1 MWVNK
6 FTILLAVAIFFI
18 ILAYSPASARE
29 ITVDSNGSGADF
41 KSIQEAVKNSYHGD
55 VILVC
60 PGNYNE
66 SVDVTKENISILS
79 ESEDPENTIVRAFKM
94 GANNTTISGFSIQE
108 GLILRK
114 YIPTGASTGYSYQD
128 PIENCTVK
136 NNILKLGIDA
146 KVCHNFTVV
155 KNVILNS
162 GILISAP
169 EDAVISN
176 LRISDNLIVDG
187 SIDNSGILISAPEGA
202 VISNLRISDNLI
214 VDGSIDVSQQRG
226 SCFLLN
232 SGNFILLNN
241 TILKGMIALN
251 NCCGYK
257 ILENYIS
264 NDPNAGSGGMGIALY
279 GSNSTKIEN
288 NTIVNCSSGMH
299 MMSGS
304 CTISNNTLTDNGQG
318 IMAGSSLKGNSFLN
332 NTILNNNIGIFL
344 SGPAYVPAYIGDSTG
359 GDSLLNEGNSLLNN
373 NISNNNIGIF
383 FESDSS
389 GNLVASNRVELN
401 NQYGVYVEDVS
412 YEVPY
417 NGTNRFYNN
426 IFNNT
431 VNFFNGDG
439 NYKSNYYTTKTIS
452 NKTGIFFATW
462 NTTKVSGTNIV
473 CGPYLGGN
481 YWAKPDGT
489 GFSQNCVDS
498 DEDGIGDLPYK
509 INENYTDYLPLASV
523 STSQESVVPIANFST
538 NITQDLAPV
547 AVQFKDLS
555 KNAILWE
562 WDFDSD
568 GISDSTIQNPAYTY
582 TTPGTYIVNL
592 TVSNGKDKSSKNME
606 VVLQEAEVP
615 PLADFKTNA
624 TAGQVPLSV
633 QFTQLSENATS
644 WVWDF
649 NNDGTADSI
658 EKNPVYVYTY
668 PGTYTVNL
676 TVDNIKG
683 TSSKSS
689 IVTVSPAQRIDGELI
704 LTEYLITTHKS
715 ITGGPAISN
724 DWIVWQDNRNGNRD
738 IYMYDLNTRKEMKII
753 TGETSQY
760 DLDIGSGNIV
770 WYNLRNGNQS
780 KIYVYNVSASKE
792 TQITTNKSFKWLP
805 AIYKDKVA
813 WIDFRNG
820 KSDVYMYNL
829 STSREIQITTSE
841 SDYKYF
847 PSIYDDRVVWV
858 DGDIYMYN
866 LSTSKETQITSTESL
881 KQKPVIHGD
890 RIVWQD
896 EHNGNFDIHMY
907 DLSTKKE
914 TQITSGR
921 VGWPAI
927 YGNRIVYTDTRNW
940 KTDIYMYDLP
950 TGKETQITT
959 SGSASGRS
967 IYGDR
972 IVWVDSRNGL
982 ENSDIYM
989 CTISRKESGSK
1000 RPDADF
1006 SAFPN
1011 SGTAPLKVLFTDNS
1025 TGAPTSW
1032 LWDFGDGINS
1042 KHAMNATHTFTN
1054 PGTYNVTLNVTNAAG
1069 SSSIT
1074 RQGYITVKGK

>member
-6 FTILLAVAIFFI
+6 FTILLAVAILLM
-18 ILAYSPASARE
+18 ILAYSPASAKE
-29 ITVDSNGSGADF
+29 ITVDNNGSGADF
-41 KSIQEAVKNSYHGD
+41 RSIQEAVTNSYSGD

-66 SVDVTKENISILS
+66 SVDVTEENISILS
-79 ESEDPENTIVRAFKM
+79 ESEDPENTIVRKFKM

-114 YIPTGASTGYSYQD
+114 YIPTGASTGYSYRD

-146 KVCHNFTVV
+146 KVCHNFTFE

-187 SIDNSGILISAPEGA
+187 SIDI
-202 VISNLRISDNLI
+202 
-214 VDGSIDVSQQRG
+214 SQQRG

-241 TILKGMIALN
+241 TVLKGRIVLN

-257 ILENYIS
+257 IIENHIS

-279 GSNSTKIEN
+279 ESDSSEIEN

-299 MMSGS
+299 IMSGS
-304 CTISNNTLTDNGQG
+304 CTINNNTLTDNGQG
-318 IMAGSSLKGNSFLN
+318 IMVGASLKGNSFLN
-332 NTILNNNIGIFL
+332 NTILNSNIGIFL
-344 SGPAYVPAYIGDSTG
+344 SGPAYGPAYIGDSTG
-359 GDSLLNEGNSLLNN
+359 GDLLLNGGNSLLNN

-389 GNLVASNRVELN
+389 GNLVANNRVELN
-401 NQYGVYVEDVS
+401 NQYGICVEDVS

-431 VNFFNGDG
+431 VNFFNGEG
-439 NYKSNYYTTKTIS
+439 NYNSNYYTVKTIN
-452 NKTGIFFATW
+452 NKTGIFFAIW

-498 DEDGIGDLPYK
+498 DEDGIGDLSYK
-509 INENYTDYLPLASV
+509 INENYTDYLPLVSV
-523 STSQESVVPIANFST
+523 STSQESIIPVANFST

-547 AVQFKDLS
+547 AVQFTDLS
-555 KNAILWE
+555 KNAILWK

-568 GISDSTIQNPAYTY
+568 GISDSTNQNPIYLY
-582 TTPGTYIVNL
+582 KTPGTYIVNL
-592 TVSNGKDKSSKNME
+592 TMSNGKDTSSKNME
-606 VVLQEAEVP
+606 IILQEAKTP
-615 PLADFKTNA
+615 PVVDFKTNV
-624 TAGQVPLSV
+624 TSGQVPLSV
-633 QFTQLSENATS
+633 QFTDLSKNATS

-649 NNDGTADSI
+649 NNDRITDST
-658 EKNPVYVYTY
+658 EKSPVYVYTY

-676 TVDNIKG
+676 TVDNTKG
-683 TSSKSS
+683 TASKLST
-689 IVTVSPAQRIDGELI
+689 ITTSPAQHIDGDFI
-704 LTEYLITTHKS
+704 LTEYQITTNES
-715 ITGGPAISN
+715 DQFGPAIYK
-724 DWIVWQDNRNGNRD
+724 DWIAWQDDRNGNSD
-738 IYMYDLNTRKEMKII
+738 VYMYDLNTQEEAQITTSDSNQYYIGIYGNNII
-753 TGETSQY
+753 WNDWHE
-760 DLDIGSGNIV
+760 GSEKRDVYLYNI
-770 WYNLRNGNQS
+770 S
-780 KIYVYNVSASKE
+780 TSKE
-792 TQITTNKSFKWLP
+792 TQITTNKSDKWLP
-805 AIYKDKVA
+805 AIYEDKIA
-813 WIDFRNG
+813 WIDYRSG

-829 STSREIQITTSE
+829 STSMETQITTSE
-841 SDYKYF
+841 YDGKYDSKYD
-847 PSIYDDRVVWV
+847 PDIYGDRVVWV
-858 DGDIYMYN
+858 GGGICMYN
-866 LSTSKETQITSTESL
+866 LSTSRETKITSVNSL
-881 KQKPVIHGD
+881 KHHPVIYGD
-890 RIVWQD
+890 KIVWQD
-896 EHNGNFDIHMY
+896 ERNGNSDVYMC
-907 DLSTKKE
+907 DLSTSRE
-914 TQITSGR
+914 TQITTSGR
-921 VGWPAI
+921 VSWPAI
-927 YGNRIVYTDTRNW
+927 YGNRIVYADTRNW
-940 KTDIYMYDLP
+940 NTDIYMYDIP

-959 SGSASGRS
+959 SGSASGPA

-972 IVWVDSRNGL
+972 IVWTDSRNGL

-989 CTISRKESGSK
+989 CTISKKDSESKKPVADFFASPTSGS
-1000 RPDADF
+1000 
-1006 SAFPN
+1006 
-1011 SGTAPLKVLFTDNS
+1011 APLKVLFTDNS
-1025 TGAPTSW
+1025 IGEPTSW

-1042 KHAMNATHTFTN
+1042 KHAMNATHTFTK

-1069 SSSIT
+1069 SNSII
-1074 RQGYITVKGK
+1074 RQSYITVKSE

>member
-1 MWVNK
+1 MGARRIIFLV
-6 FTILLAVAIFFI
+6 TILFIAGAITGTI
-18 ILAYSPASARE
+18 CGHASAKE
-29 ITVDSNGSGADF
+29 ITVDDDSEADF
-41 KSIQEAVKNSYHGD
+41 RSIQEAVTNSYYGD

-79 ESEDPENTIVRAFKM
+79 ESEDPEDTLVRSFKM

-114 YIPTGASTGYSYQD
+114 YIPTGAFAGYSYQD

-146 KVCHNFTVV
+146 KVCHSFMVE
-155 KNVILNS
+155 KNVILSS
-162 GILISAP
+162 GVRISAP
-169 EDAVISN
+169 DDAVISN

-187 SIDNSGILISAPEGA
+187 SIDVYRGLNNS
-202 VISNLRISDNLI
+202 V
-214 VDGSIDVSQQRG
+214 
-226 SCFLLN
+226 
-232 SGNFILLNN
+232 LLNN
-241 TILKGMIALN
+241 TILKGCIDLVQCN
-251 NCCGYK
+251 GYK
-257 ILENYIS
+257 ILENYVS

-279 GSNSTKIEN
+279 DSDSGEIEN
-288 NTIVNCSSGMH
+288 NKIVNCSTGMH
-299 MMSGS
+299 IMSGS
-304 CTISNNTLTDNGQG
+304 CVINNNTLTDNGQG
-318 IMAGSSLKGNSFLN
+318 IMVGASLSGHSFSN
-332 NTILNNNIGIFL
+332 NTILNSNIGIFL
-344 SGPAYVPAYIGDSTG
+344 SGPAYVGNLAG

-373 NISNNNIGIF
+373 TISNNNIGIF
-383 FESDSS
+383 FECDSS

-401 NQYGVYVEDVS
+401 NQYGVCVGDVS

-417 NGTNRFYNN
+417 NGTNWFYNN

-431 VNFFNGDG
+431 VNFFNDESSD
-439 NYKSNYYTTKTIS
+439 KSNYYTAKTIN

-462 NTTKVSGTNIV
+462 NITKVSGTNVV

-509 INENYTDYLPLASV
+509 INENYTDYLPLVSV
-523 STSQESVVPIANFST
+523 STSQESIIPIANFST

-547 AVQFKDLS
+547 AVQFTDLS

-568 GISDSTIQNPAYTY
+568 GISDSTNQNPAYTY
-582 TTPGTYIVNL
+582 ATPGTYIVNL

-606 VVLQEAEVP
+606 IILREAEVP

-649 NNDGTADSI
+649 NNDGAADSI
-658 EKNPVYVYTY
+658 EKNPVYVYAY

-683 TSSKSS
+683 TASKSS

-704 LTEYLITTHKS
+704 LTEYLITTNKS
-715 ITGGPAISN
+715 ITGGPDIYN
-724 DWIVWQDNRNGNRD
+724 DWIVWQDNRNGNWD

-770 WYNLRNGNQS
+770 WNNLRNGNQN

-792 TQITTNKSFKWLP
+792 TQITTNKSDKWLP
-805 AIYKDKVA
+805 AIYKDKAA

-841 SDYKYF
+841 SDHKYF

-866 LSTSKETQITSTESL
+866 LSTSKETQITSTESW

-914 TQITSGR
+914 TQIASGR
-921 VGWPAI
+921 VGWPVI

-959 SGSASGRS
+959 SGSASGRA

-972 IVWVDSRNGL
+972 IVWADSRNGL

-989 CTISRKESGSK
+989 CTISKKESGSK
-1000 RPDADF
+1000 RPVADF
-1006 SAFPN
+1006 SASPN

-1025 TGAPTSW
+1025 IGEPTSW

-1042 KHAMNATHTFTN
+1042 KHAMNATHTFTK
-1054 PGTYNVTLNVTNAAG
+1054 PGTYNVTLNVNNTAG

-1074 RQGYITVKGK
+1074 RPGYITVKGE

>member
-1 MWVNK
+1 MGARR
-6 FTILLAVAIFFI
+6 IIFLVI
-18 ILAYSPASARE
+18 ILFIAGEITGAICSHVSAKE
-29 ITVDSNGSGADF
+29 ITVDDDSEADF
-41 KSIQEAVKNSYHGD
+41 RSIQEAVTNSYYGD

-79 ESEDPENTIVRAFKM
+79 ESQDPENTIVREFKM

-146 KVCHNFTVV
+146 KVCHNFTVE

-187 SIDNSGILISAPEGA
+187 SID
-202 VISNLRISDNLI
+202 
-214 VDGSIDVSQQRG
+214 VSQQQG

-241 TILKGMIALN
+241 TILKGRIVLN

-257 ILENYIS
+257 ILENHIS

-279 GSNSTKIEN
+279 GSDSDKIEN

-299 MMSGS
+299 IMSGS
-304 CTISNNTLTDNGQG
+304 CTINNNTLTDNGQG
-318 IMAGSSLKGNSFLN
+318 IMVGASLKGNSFLN
-332 NTILNNNIGIFL
+332 NTILNSNIGIFL
-344 SGPAYVPAYIGDSTG
+344 SGPAYVGDSIG
-359 GDSLLNEGNSLLNN
+359 GDLLLNGGNSLLNN
-373 NISNNNIGIF
+373 TISNNNIGIF

-401 NQYGVYVEDVS
+401 NQYGVCVGDVS

-417 NGTNRFYNN
+417 NGTNWFYNN

-431 VNFFNGDG
+431 VNFFNDEGSD
-439 NYKSNYYTTKTIS
+439 KSNYYTAKTIN

-489 GFSQNCVDS
+489 GFSQNCLDS
-498 DEDGIGDLPYK
+498 DENGIGDLFYK

-523 STSQESVVPIANFST
+523 STSQELIIPIANFST
-538 NITQDLAPV
+538 NITQDLVPI
-547 AVQFKDLS
+547 AVQFTDLS

-568 GISDSTIQNPAYTY
+568 GISDSTNQNPVYTY

-592 TVSNGKDKSSKNME
+592 TVSNGKDKSSKNTE
-606 VVLQEAEVP
+606 IILQEAEVP

-649 NNDGTADSI
+649 NNDGTTDSI
-658 EKNPVYVYTY
+658 EKNPVYVYAY

-683 TSSKSS
+683 TASKLST
-689 IVTVSPAQRIDGELI
+689 ITTSPAQRIDGEHI
-704 LTEYLITTHKS
+704 LTEYQITTNES
-715 ITGGPAISN
+715 DQLGPTIYK
-724 DWIVWQDNRNGNRD
+724 DLIVWQDDRNGNSD
-738 IYMYDLNTRKEMKII
+738 VYMYNLNTQE
-753 TGETSQY
+753 
-760 DLDIGSGNIV
+760 
-770 WYNLRNGNQS
+770 
-780 KIYVYNVSASKE
+780 E
-792 TQITTNKSFKWLP
+792 TQITTSKSNQYSIGIYGNNIIWNDWHEGSEKGDVYLYNISTSKETRITTNESNKWLP
-805 AIYKDKVA
+805 TIYEDKIA

-829 STSREIQITTSE
+829 STSSEIQVTTSE
-841 SDYKYF
+841 STHKYF
-847 PSIYDDRVVWV
+847 PDIYDDRVVWV

-866 LSTSKETQITSTESL
+866 LSTSKETQITSTGSW

-896 EHNGNFDIHMY
+896 ERNGNLDIYMY
-907 DLSTKKE
+907 DLSTSKE

-921 VGWPAI
+921 VSLPAI
-927 YGNRIVYTDTRNW
+927 YGDRIVYADTRNW
-940 KTDIYMYDLP
+940 KTDIYMYDLS
-950 TGKETQITT
+950 TKKETQITT
-959 SGSASGRS
+959 SGSASGPE

-972 IVWVDSRNGL
+972 IVWTDSRNGP
-982 ENSDIYM
+982 ENRDIYM
-989 CTISRKESGSK
+989 CTISKKDSESKELV
-1000 RPDADF
+1000 ADF
-1006 SAFPN
+1006 FAFPN
-1011 SGTAPLKVLFTDNS
+1011 SGIAPLKVLFTDNS
-1025 TGAPTSW
+1025 TGEPTSW
-1032 LWDFGDGINS
+1032 HWDFGDGINS
-1042 KHAMNATHTFTN
+1042 KHAMNATHTFTK
-1054 PGTYNVTLNVTNAAG
+1054 PGTYNVTLNVNNTAD

-1074 RQGYITVKGK
+1074 RPGYVTVKSE